1 MTCPFW
7 VALHSM
13 AHSFIELHQPLHH
26 DKAVI
31 HEEEILYALENNNKN
46 KCDICFNAVVLTE
59 TEIYQRHACKMKILM
74 NV

>member
-1 MTCPFW
+1 
-7 VALHSM
+7 M

-26 DKAVI
+26 NKAVI

-59 TEIYQRHACKMKILM
+59 TEIYQRHVCKMKILM